1 MTEEPVSPATG
12 GEEQVEVP
20 AVPPAKRRKAT
31 LHWEY
36 IVLSEAPTKDKL
48 TPEEWTR
55 VKLVDPGHWIPAGDK
70 TSINMTAL
78 QKKEE
83 KTAWV
88 HFDFHSKRNF
98 KVSESQDDNI
108 LLLQNTSKKHPP
120 LVFRAPATKVFT
132 VQASLCVEHSLRSK
146 FEIDVYNLAGD
157 EVYGGRLDC
166 SMETWRFKE
175 TFLSRLDGPGMTS
188 LDKKQCQFVNM
199 NGRPMPGGQ
208 ATLRTWF
215 SELFQVQAAKNAV
228 VLTDIDLSNA
238 GA

>member
-1 MTEEPVSPATG
+1 MANVPAPTANG
-12 GEEQVEVP
+12 GEDPVEVP
-20 AVPPAKRRKAT
+20 AAPPAKRRKAT

-36 IVLSEAPTKDKL
+36 IVLRESPTKDKL
-48 TPEEWTR
+48 DADEWAR
-55 VKLVDPGHWIPAGDK
+55 VVHIDPVHWIAAGDK

-83 KTAWV
+83 TTAWI
-88 HFDFHSKRNF
+88 HFDYHSRRNF
-98 KVSESQDDNI
+98 TVLESHGPFI
-108 LLLQNTSKKHPP
+108 LLGNTSKKHQP
-120 LVFRAPATKVFT
+120 VVCRAPAMKVFT
-132 VQASLCVEHSLRSK
+132 VQASLCVEHSLRHK
-146 FEIDVYNLAGD
+146 FEVDVYNLAGN

-188 LDKKQCQFVNM
+188 LDKKQCQLVNM
-199 NGRPMPGGQ
+199 NGKQMPGGQ

-215 SELFQVQAAKNAV
+215 SELFQVGAAKNAV
-228 VLTDIDLSNA
+228 VLSDVDLSNA